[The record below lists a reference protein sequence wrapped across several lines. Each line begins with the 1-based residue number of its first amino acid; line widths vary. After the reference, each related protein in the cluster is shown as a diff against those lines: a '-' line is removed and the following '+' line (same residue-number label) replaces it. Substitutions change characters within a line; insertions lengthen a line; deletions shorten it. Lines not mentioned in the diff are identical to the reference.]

1 MASPHCVAQ
10 RCRMANP
17 EDLLARARAV
27 LQRTFGYDDFRG
39 GQKEAIGGALAGRDV
54 LVLMPT
60 GGGKSLCFQVP
71 ALTQSGLTLVVS
83 PLISLMHDQVDALA
97 RRGVAAA
104 ALHSGLSADESTRC
118 MEAAAGGRLT
128 MLYIAPE
135 RFDSVAFRDALPN
148 LPVRLLAVDEAHC
161 ISQWGYDFR
170 PSYLRLGAVRERL
183 GCPVIALTATATPE
197 VRRDIELRLQLRD
210 PVIVTRGFDRTNLSW
225 HVLEVRDDAHRIQLL
240 RELLRARGGGVAVV
254 YASTRR
260 AVDVVTDRLNRTG
273 LSATGYHAGVAPD
286 ERSRL
291 QDQFMSGKVPVIVA
305 TNAFGMGI
313 DKPDV
318 RMVAHVTMSSNLEGY
333 YQEAGRAG
341 RDGLHS
347 NCVLLHAYADR
358 NTHEFLISQA
368 HPPRRAVQE
377 VFAALTRLAPAG
389 RRIAISADMLAS
401 ATHGACM
408 PRQAESVLRI
418 LSETQ
423 LVKMFGP
430 ERAEPWLR
438 FIVPPA
444 RAAASLRT
452 AGRSADAVLVE
463 RMARS
468 LGPDPIRGGSLVRPG
483 RTMLDDLARLH
494 DEGWVELRRSTG
506 RLMLERLVD
515 AQPARLPVDWQVL
528 DARRDREVK
537 RLARMQGYAF
547 TRACRRGYV
556 LRYFGDPD
564 ATDRCTGCDNC
575 LGPACALVPG
585 ARAPRGPGG
594 VRRARELLGIALRHW
609 T

>member
-1 MASPHCVAQ
+1 MT
-10 RCRMANP
+10 NP
-17 EDLLARARAV
+17 EDLLAQARAV

-39 GQKEAIGGALAGRDV
+39 GQAEAIGGALAGRDV

-71 ALTQSGLTLVVS
+71 ALTRPGLTLVVS

-97 RRGVAAA
+97 RKGVAAA
-104 ALHSGLSADESTRC
+104 ALHSGLSADESARC
-118 MEAAAGGRLT
+118 MEHAAAGKLT

-135 RFDSVAFRDALPN
+135 RFDSVAFRDALPH
-148 LPVRLLAVDEAHC
+148 LSVRMLAVDEAHC

-170 PSYLRLGAVRERL
+170 PSYLRLGAVRARL

-197 VRRDIELRLQLRD
+197 VRRDIELRLQLHD

-225 HVLEVRDDAHRIQLL
+225 HVLEVRDETHRVHLL
-240 RELLRARGGGVAVV
+240 RDLLRARGGGVAVV

-273 LSATGYHAGVAPD
+273 LAAAGYHAGVAPD

-358 NTHEFLISQA
+358 TTHEFLISQA
-368 HPPRRAVQE
+368 HPPRRAVQA
-377 VFAALTRLAPAG
+377 VFAALRYMAPAG
-389 RRIAISADMLAS
+389 KRVAISPELLAS
-401 ATHGACM
+401 ASRGACL

-418 LSETQ
+418 LSEAQ
-423 LVKMFGP
+423 LLKTFGP

-438 FIVPPA
+438 FIVVPS
-444 RAAASLRT
+444 RAAAALRASGRGSD
-452 AGRSADAVLVE
+452 AGLLE
-463 RMARS
+463 RLSRV
-468 LGPDPIRGGSLVRPG
+468 LGPDPIRGGSLSRPG
-483 RTMLDDLARLH
+483 RTLLDDLARLH
-494 DEGWVELRRSTG
+494 EEGWVELRRSTG
-506 RLMLERLVD
+506 RLLIERLAD
-515 AQPARLPVDWQVL
+515 AQPARLPVDWKLL
-528 DARRDREVK
+528 DARREREVR

-547 TRACRRGYV
+547 TRACRREYV

-575 LGPACALVPG
+575 LGPASALVPG
-585 ARAPRGPGG
+585 ARSPQGPGS
-594 VRRARELLGIALRHW
+594 VRRAGDLLGAALRHW